1 VAHLQT
7 LVPVNQ
13 VAVEAVPVMLR
24 AAQELGQAAQPLNLV
39 NRQRLTELH
48 KVVLDTAL
56 LAVLVKIPQATAVA
70 EVVQVVQELP
80 IVQTL

>member
-1 VAHLQT
+1 
-7 LVPVNQ
+7 
-13 VAVEAVPVMLR
+13 MLR

-70 EVVQVVQELP
+70 VAVLVQLVQV
-80 IVQTL
+80 IV